1 MNEVIL
7 CLSRLI
13 SWKSMLLPH
22 SNIKNTVQALKN
34 ISLGRNR
41 LQDFKNMFERQDFFF
56 HSDADIK
63 HSGTS
68 LSKY

>member
-1 MNEVIL
+1 
-7 CLSRLI
+7 
-13 SWKSMLLPH
+13 MLLPH